1 MATVKIEL
9 SDHETATIWNA
20 LKAYEKTTDETI
32 KNLQSS
38 KKVKKKDKEDLIKEL
53 LEEKGDVNKLAKFFQ
68 KQMKF

>member
-9 SDHETATIWNA
+9 SDREMATIWNA
-20 LKAYEKTTDETI
+20 LKAYEMTTNETI

-38 KKVKKKDKEDLIKEL
+38 KKVKKKEKEDLIREL
-53 LEEKGDVNKLAKFFQ
+53 LEEKGDVNKLSKFFE